1 MSECDVRITRLTVA
15 PKGQPLFSELA
26 THIEITDEAAGEF
39 VVVKQ
44 QRDAGTDQSVAIEPG
59 EWLVLRDAIGRMVA
73 ECRGDRVP
81 DA

>member
-1 MSECDVRITRLTVA
+1 MTEFDTRITRLTVA

-39 VVVKQ
+39 VIVKQ
-44 QRDAGTDQSVAIEPG
+44 QRDAGTDQSVAIEPA

-73 ECRGDRVP
+73 ECREGKP
-81 DA
+81 

>member
-15 PKGQPLFSELA
+15 PKGQPLFSGLA

-73 ECRGDRVP
+73 ECREVKP
-81 DA
+81 

>member
-1 MSECDVRITRLTVA
+1 MTEFDTRITRLTVA

-44 QRDAGTDQSVAIEPG
+44 QRDAAADQSVAIEPG
-59 EWLVLRDAIGRMVA
+59 EWVVLRDAIERMVA
-73 ECRGDRVP
+73 ECREDKP
-81 DA
+81 